1 MSRSITRINK
11 THSIEKVLNGEKKF
25 YAEYNSKV
33 VIVNDE
39 PKRVPTLHIQWND
52 RRSITDR
59 LNNTPHFYY
68 VALGERYESDD
79 CIKYFLNKD
88 KAEEYARQLYE
99 ENKRYIDEDEDCHF
113 YDLITNVLPFS
124 D

>member
-11 THSIEKVLNGEKKF
+11 THSIEKVLNGEKRF

-33 VIVNDE
+33 IIVNDE
-39 PKRVPTLHIQWND
+39 PKRVPALHIQWND

-99 ENKRYIDEDEDCHF
+99 ENKRYIDGDEDCF
-113 YDLITNVLPFS
+113 YDLITDVLPFN

>member
-33 VIVNDE
+33 IIVNDE
-39 PKRVPTLHIQWND
+39 PKRVPALHIQWSD

-68 VALGERYESDD
+68 VALGERYESDN

-99 ENKRYIDEDEDCHF
+99 ENKRYIDGDEDCRF
-113 YDLITNVLPFS
+113 YDLITDVLPFN

>member
-1 MSRSITRINK
+1 MSRTNVIINK
-11 THSIEKVLNGEKKF
+11 SRSIEKVLNGEKKF

-33 VIVNDE
+33 VITNDK
-39 PKRVPTLHIQWND
+39 PVRVPEFHIEWND
-52 RRSITDR
+52 RRPITDR
-59 LNNTPHFYY
+59 LNNAPHFYY

-99 ENKRYIDEDEDCHF
+99 ENKRYIDESEDYHF
-113 YDLITNVLPFS
+113 YDIITNVLPFN

>member
-33 VIVNDE
+33 IIVNDE
-39 PKRVPTLHIQWND
+39 PKRVPALHIDWDD

-68 VALGERYESDD
+68 VALRWQYEGDYEE
-79 CIKYFLNKD
+79 KYFLNKD
-88 KAEEYARQLYE
+88 KAEEYAHHLYE
-99 ENKRYIDEDEDCHF
+99 SRKADIEGEDA
-113 YDLITNVLPFS
+113 YMDLITDVLPFN

>member
-1 MSRSITRINK
+1 MSRTNVIINK
-11 THSIEKVLNGEKKF
+11 SHSIEKVLNGEKKF

-33 VIVNDE
+33 VITNDK
-39 PKRVPTLHIQWND
+39 PVRVPEFHIEWND
-52 RRSITDR
+52 RRPITDR

-68 VALGERYESDD
+68 VALGEQYESDD

-99 ENKRYIDEDEDCHF
+99 ENKRYIDEGEDYHF
-113 YDLITNVLPFS
+113 YDLITNVLPFN